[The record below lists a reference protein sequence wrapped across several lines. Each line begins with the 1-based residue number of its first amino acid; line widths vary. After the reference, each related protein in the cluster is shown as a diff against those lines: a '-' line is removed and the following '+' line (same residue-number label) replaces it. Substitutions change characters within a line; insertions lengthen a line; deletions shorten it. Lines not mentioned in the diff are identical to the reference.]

1 MESITERR
9 DLRTGMTVWEATPSA
24 QVATEPLV
32 RAMKV
37 DVVIV
42 GAGISGALMAAAAT
56 ARGMST
62 IVIDRRPPGHGSTA
76 ASTALLLH
84 ELDTPLIELAEMLG
98 LDRAARVWLR
108 SLRAVQ
114 DLASLIRQA
123 GIGCDFRPRRSLY
136 LSGNGLDAAGMAKEH
151 RLRRSIGLPTSLLD
165 HRQLQGM
172 IGIDRE
178 AALLSE
184 GSAEADPRLLTIGL
198 LQRAMAR
205 GCRVFSP
212 AELAAVAP
220 SSRSVEMVTSE
231 GVELAAGALVFA
243 TGYELADGV
252 PSAGHRRTSTFVL
265 ATPPQP
271 GAIWS
276 QGELIWEASDR
287 YLYIRSTTD
296 GRVIV
301 GGEDEDFSDDA
312 KRDALLPGKI
322 RALQEKIAMLLPR
335 LDIQADF
342 AWSGTFGESD
352 RGLPSIGAIPGMP
365 NCHAVLGYGG
375 NGITFAMMAAQIIA
389 GELSG
394 GRDSDAELFAFA
406 G

>member
-84 ELDTPLIELAEMLG
+84 ELDTPLIQLAEMLG

-136 LSGNGLDAAGMAKEH
+136 LSGNSSARPGW
-151 RLRRSIGLPTSLLD
+151 RRSIGFAGRS
-165 HRQLQGM
+165 GF
-172 IGIDRE
+172 
-178 AALLSE
+178 
-184 GSAEADPRLLTIGL
+184 PR
-198 LQRAMAR
+198 R
-205 GCRVFSP
+205 FS
-212 AELAAVAP
+212 
-220 SSRSVEMVTSE
+220 
-231 GVELAAGALVFA
+231 
-243 TGYELADGV
+243 
-252 PSAGHRRTSTFVL
+252 
-265 ATPPQP
+265 
-271 GAIWS
+271 
-276 QGELIWEASDR
+276 
-287 YLYIRSTTD
+287 
-296 GRVIV
+296 
-301 GGEDEDFSDDA
+301 
-312 KRDALLPGKI
+312 
-322 RALQEKIAMLLPR
+322 
-335 LDIQADF
+335 
-342 AWSGTFGESD
+342 
-352 RGLPSIGAIPGMP
+352 
-365 NCHAVLGYGG
+365 
-375 NGITFAMMAAQIIA
+375 IIA
-389 GELSG
+389 NCK
-394 GRDSDAELFAFA
+394 A
-406 G
+406 